1 MPRNMQDTAWM
12 SETKVEAMNQSA
24 PVGLSAAYPWLVA
37 RDEVEQQTLEV
48 SGEVKAWMARRDVKQ
63 EALAKALGMTQPSLS
78 MRLRGR
84 TRWTIQDLVIVSK
97 TLDVPVSVLLEP
109 LDR

>member
-1 MPRNMQDTAWM
+1 M
-12 SETKVEAMNQSA
+12 SETKVQAMNQSA
-24 PVGLSAAYPWLVA
+24 AWAGSAYPCPVA
-37 RDEVEQQTLEV
+37 RDEVGQQTLQV

-63 EALAKALGMTQPSLS
+63 AALAKALGMTQPSLS

-109 LDR
+109 LER

>member
-1 MPRNMQDTAWM
+1 MPRGA
-12 SETKVEAMNQSA
+12 
-24 PVGLSAAYPWLVA
+24 SAAYPWLVA
-37 RDEVEQQTLEV
+37 RDEVEQQNLEV

>member
-1 MPRNMQDTAWM
+1 MQDTAWV

-24 PVGLSAAYPWLVA
+24 PAGPSAAYPWLVA

-48 SGEVKAWMARRDVKQ
+48 SGEVKAWMARRDVRQ

>member
-1 MPRNMQDTAWM
+1 VLP
-12 SETKVEAMNQSA
+12 
-24 PVGLSAAYPWLVA
+24 PVYPWLVA

-48 SGEVKAWMARRDVKQ
+48 SGEVRAWMARRDMKQ
-63 EALAKALGMTQPSLS
+63 GALANALGMTQPSLS

-97 TLDVPVSVLLEP
+97 TLDVPISVLLSPLEP
-109 LDR
+109 

>member
-1 MPRNMQDTAWM
+1 M
-12 SETKVEAMNQSA
+12 
-24 PVGLSAAYPWLVA
+24 
-37 RDEVEQQTLEV
+37 EQQTLEV
-48 SGEVKAWMARRDVKQ
+48 SGEVRAWMARRDVKQ

-97 TLDVPVSVLLEP
+97 ALDVPVSVLLAP
-109 LDR
+109 LEG

>member
-1 MPRNMQDTAWM
+1 MPRRA
-12 SETKVEAMNQSA
+12 
-24 PVGLSAAYPWLVA
+24 SAAYPWLVA

-97 TLDVPVSVLLEP
+97 TLDVPISVLLEP

>member
-1 MPRNMQDTAWM
+1 M
-12 SETKVEAMNQSA
+12 
-24 PVGLSAAYPWLVA
+24 
-37 RDEVEQQTLEV
+37 EQQTLEV
-48 SGEVKAWMARRDVKQ
+48 SGEVKAWMARHDVKQ

>member
-1 MPRNMQDTAWM
+1 M
-12 SETKVEAMNQSA
+12 
-24 PVGLSAAYPWLVA
+24 
-37 RDEVEQQTLEV
+37 EQQTLEV
-48 SGEVKAWMARRDVKQ
+48 SGEVKAWMARRDVRQ
-63 EALAKALGMTQPSLS
+63 EALAKALGMAQPSLS

>member
-1 MPRNMQDTAWM
+1 MHDRVWM
-12 SETKVEAMNQSA
+12 SETKVQAMNQSA
-24 PVGLSAAYPWLVA
+24 AWAGSAYPWPVA
-37 RDEVEQQTLEV
+37 RDEVEQQTLQV

-63 EALAKALGMTQPSLS
+63 AALAKALGMTQPSLS

-109 LDR
+109 LER

>member
-1 MPRNMQDTAWM
+1 
-12 SETKVEAMNQSA
+12 
-24 PVGLSAAYPWLVA
+24 
-37 RDEVEQQTLEV
+37 
-48 SGEVKAWMARRDVKQ
+48 MARRDVKQ

-97 TLDVPVSVLLEP
+97 TLDVPVSVLLASLE
-109 LDR
+109 R

>member
-1 MPRNMQDTAWM
+1 M

-24 PVGLSAAYPWLVA
+24 PAGPSAAYPWLVA

>member
-1 MPRNMQDTAWM
+1 M
-12 SETKVEAMNQSA
+12 
-24 PVGLSAAYPWLVA
+24 
-37 RDEVEQQTLEV
+37 EQQTLEV
-48 SGEVKAWMARRDVKQ
+48 SGEVRAWMARRDVKQ

-97 TLDVPVSVLLEP
+97 TLNVPVSVLLAP
-109 LDR
+109 LER

>member
-1 MPRNMQDTAWM
+1 M
-12 SETKVEAMNQSA
+12 S
-24 PVGLSAAYPWLVA
+24 
-37 RDEVEQQTLEV
+37 RDAVEQQTLQV

-97 TLDVPVSVLLEP
+97 TLDVPVSVLLET
-109 LDR
+109 LER

>member
-1 MPRNMQDTAWM
+1 MPLQAD
-12 SETKVEAMNQSA
+12 
-24 PVGLSAAYPWLVA
+24 PAYPWLVA

-48 SGEVKAWMARRDVKQ
+48 SAEVRAWMARRDVKQ

-84 TRWTIQDLVIVSK
+84 TRWTIQDLVIVSR
-97 TLDVPVSVLLEP
+97 TLDVPVSVLLAP
-109 LDR
+109 LER

>member
-1 MPRNMQDTAWM
+1 MDFWDQGGSNESKPRWG
-12 SETKVEAMNQSA
+12 
-24 PVGLSAAYPWLVA
+24 PPPAYPWPVA

-48 SGEVKAWMARRDVKQ
+48 SGEVRAWMARRDVKQ

-84 TRWTIQDLVIVSK
+84 TRWTIQDLVLVSK
-97 TLDVPVSVLLEP
+97 TLDVPVSVLLAP
-109 LDR
+109 LER

>member
-1 MPRNMQDTAWM
+1 M
-12 SETKVEAMNQSA
+12 
-24 PVGLSAAYPWLVA
+24 
-37 RDEVEQQTLEV
+37 EQQTLEV
-48 SGEVKAWMARRDVKQ
+48 SGEVKAWMARRDVRQ

-78 MRLRGR
+78 MRLLGR

>member
-1 MPRNMQDTAWM
+1 M
-12 SETKVEAMNQSA
+12 
-24 PVGLSAAYPWLVA
+24 A

-48 SGEVKAWMARRDVKQ
+48 SGEVRAWMARRDVKQ
-63 EALAKALGMTQPSLS
+63 GTLAKALGMTQPSLS

-97 TLDVPVSVLLEP
+97 TLDVPVSVLLAP
-109 LDR
+109 LER

>member
-1 MPRNMQDTAWM
+1 M
-12 SETKVEAMNQSA
+12 
-24 PVGLSAAYPWLVA
+24 
-37 RDEVEQQTLEV
+37 EQQTLEV

-84 TRWTIQDLVIVSK
+84 TRWTIQDLVIVSN